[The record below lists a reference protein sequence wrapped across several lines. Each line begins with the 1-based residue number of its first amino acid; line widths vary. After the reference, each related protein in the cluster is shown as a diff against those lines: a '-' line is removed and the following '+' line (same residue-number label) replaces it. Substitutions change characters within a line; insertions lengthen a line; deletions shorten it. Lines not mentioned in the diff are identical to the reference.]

1 MTVRLPR
8 VSEGFDRSAVPPGMN
23 PSDMRKLLLYRSEIF
38 GAPMSDAFQELLRG
52 PSEWSVGERELFA
65 AFVSVQNQC
74 PF

>member
-1 MTVRLPR
+1 MRLHQIAA
-8 VSEGFDRSAVPPGMN
+8 GYDRSSVPPGMS

-38 GAPMSDAFQELLRG
+38 GLPMSAAFQAVLRG

-65 AFVSVQNQC
+65 AFVSAQNQC